1 METGEGNVLSPLENA
16 KELIEIADK
25 TLLLKYRE
33 KYYKEAIG
41 ILKKEDGEEAK
52 TLLKTATKKLN
63 VARAKG
69 IISKYNECRK
79 EEKQCSSPKDMD
91 SVGNHYASTAKLIE
105 ETKIDEKYLSEDLL
119 KKLHDCDDA
128 AQRAKKLH
136 KKSGNSV
143 LGKRIAF
150 LTVIILIVAAVI
162 GLSIA
167 DKTEGYHIALG
178 KVFDKIGFDDKA
190 NDQYLLTYK
199 EYDSDKGYNLYTEKQ
214 IAELKEKI
222 SEGNFKEAIVRC
234 KNLDKI
240 GCTDFEYL
248 HLEAEK
254 GRILQAEPGNVV
266 YFAKTDWYLADRSGD
281 RVLLIKKNSF
291 AITSDMAD
299 YTKDKNQ
306 SWESSTIRSYLNGDY
321 LKDGFSDEELKTI
334 TPTEIKAD
342 SNPVY
347 KTQGGNDTKDKVF
360 IISARELEKYSDL
373 LNKTTKQCWWT
384 RTPGANEGTLVFVDT
399 DKTVFY
405 YGYEMTESDIR
416 AKPAM
421 WIDLGQ

>member
-1 METGEGNVLSPLENA
+1 METSEGNILGPLENA

-41 ILKKEDGEEAK
+41 ILKKEDSEEAK
-52 TLLKTATKKLN
+52 ALLKSATKKLN

-79 EEKQCSSPKDMD
+79 EETQCTSPKDMD

-105 ETKIDEKYLSEDLL
+105 ETKIDEKYLSEELL

-150 LTVIILIVAAVI
+150 LAVILLIVAAVI
-162 GLSIA
+162 GLSVA

-178 KVFDKIGFDDKA
+178 KVFDKVGFDDKA
-190 NDQYLLTYK
+190 KDQYILAY
-199 EYDSDKGYNLYTEKQ
+199 EEFDSDKGYSLYTDKLKK
-214 IAELKEKI
+214 ELQEAIDKEDY
-222 SEGNFKEAIVRC
+222 KEATSIC
-234 KNLDKI
+234 KNLRKK
-240 GCTDFEYL
+240 GCDDFDEL
-248 HLEAEK
+248 LMKAEK

-281 RVLLIKKNSF
+281 RVLLIKKSSF
-291 AITSDMAD
+291 EITSDMAD
-299 YTKDKNQ
+299 YSKDRNLT
-306 SWESSTIRSYLNGDY
+306 WESSTIRSYLNSDY
-321 LKDGFSDEELKTI
+321 LKDGFSDEELKMI
-334 TPTEIKAD
+334 IPTVLKAD

-347 KTQGGNDTKDKVF
+347 NTSGGNDTEDKVF
-360 IISARELEKYSDL
+360 IISAKEFEEYSDL

-384 RTPGANEGTLVFVDT
+384 RTAGANEGSLVFVET
-399 DKTVFY
+399 DKTILY
-405 YGYEMTESDIR
+405 YGSAMTESDIR
-416 AKPAM
+416 AKPAI
-421 WIDLGQ
+421 WIDLNQ